1 DLPFAVVAVGPRHGP
16 PMARGG
22 HDLLSVVEP
31 DPVAVLANVDRR
43 DPSHLHRSTIAPED
57 FIAGRQIA
65 DSLEPLGGRDG
76 RVQGEWLRLR
86 GSGNLDEGH
95 IYRFPY
101 NPTGRLRTEIID
113 TQGSGE
119 LRQRQNRG
127 ERALARPFRQSPH
140 PVMEQPV
147 AVLLDRVRP
156 QQSR

>member
-1 DLPFAVVAVGPRHGP
+1 DDRHRVSRSTARLKVVSRHLFGRDCDDLPFAVVAVGPRHGP

-31 DPVAVLANVDRR
+31 DPVAVLANIDRR

-101 NPTGRLRTEIID
+101 NPT
-113 TQGSGE
+113 
-119 LRQRQNRG
+119 
-127 ERALARPFRQSPH
+127 
-140 PVMEQPV
+140 
-147 AVLLDRVRP
+147 
-156 QQSR
+156 